1 MVKKKASA
9 YYELIIKTLVFITL
23 IATAVSFFGVFT
35 VYINLNYA
43 AKRVVREVE
52 ITGQVTGATYDLFRE
67 YKERTN
73 IGSGAVM
80 DITADRYFDAAA
92 KKIQLRTNF
101 TVTCRTNYRIDIF
114 TPKGGAG
121 VGIDVPLTVKLTGMS
136 EKFWKNFSG
145 NQ

>member
-1 MVKKKASA
+1 MKKKASA

-73 IGSGAVM
+73 IGSGA
-80 DITADRYFDAAA
+80 
-92 KKIQLRTNF
+92 LRQTD
-101 TVTCRTNYRIDIF
+101 T
-114 TPKGGAG
+114 
-121 VGIDVPLTVKLTGMS
+121 LTRRQRKYSCALTS
-136 EKFWKNFSG
+136 P
-145 NQ
+145 